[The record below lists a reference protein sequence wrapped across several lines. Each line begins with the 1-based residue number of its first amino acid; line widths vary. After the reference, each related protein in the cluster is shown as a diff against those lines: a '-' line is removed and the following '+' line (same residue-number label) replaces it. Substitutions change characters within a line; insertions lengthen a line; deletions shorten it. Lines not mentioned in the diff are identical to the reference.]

1 MSTSTIK
8 LRNVLKQQQAIGQK
22 ISQIITISD
31 SNKFKTIHQKIIQC
45 TIEIEAICAKNQLT
59 PAALSKPSRKVYAWM
74 KFLSHEDNF
83 TLHLNAIC
91 RARAIARE
99 IIKTNKTEVETV
111 IVELTNFSGL
121 YKYKITNK
129 QATIQLSEGFIRAGD
144 DVFQAVMTIVLLG
157 KESSQQQIIRNFGL
171 TEEYSDLIFEL
182 DSIAEVAAEIPQGSH
197 YNLEELFE
205 NINREYF
212 AGKMSKP
219 RLTWNQTLTRRK
231 FGHYERTR
239 NRVVISKTLDSD
251 RIPQFV
257 VEFVLYHELLHKEIG
272 VKYVNGRCL
281 AHTAEFRRQE
291 RQFKFYL
298 EASQYLGKIARQK
311 S

>member
-129 QATIQLSEGFIRAGD
+129 QAKEHGRITTGEIERYTQANRSTIKARIND
-144 DVFQAVMTIVLLG
+144 LLG
-157 KESSQQQIIRNFGL
+157 MKKLIRHGKGRS
-171 TEEYSDLIFEL
+171 TWYS
-182 DSIAEVAAEIPQGSH
+182 
-197 YNLEELFE
+197 LF
-205 NINREYF
+205 
-212 AGKMSKP
+212 
-219 RLTWNQTLTRRK
+219 
-231 FGHYERTR
+231 
-239 NRVVISKTLDSD
+239 
-251 RIPQFV
+251 
-257 VEFVLYHELLHKEIG
+257 
-272 VKYVNGRCL
+272 
-281 AHTAEFRRQE
+281 
-291 RQFKFYL
+291 
-298 EASQYLGKIARQK
+298 
-311 S
+311 